1 MTTWIK
7 GAPKVAFISG
17 AGSGIGLQIAKALLS
32 DGASLALF
40 DLRVDDAVLESLRR
54 GCCRQGQRVE
64 VFTVDISQAASVDA
78 AIDAAVGSFGAPDFA
93 FNSAGILRT
102 ALFTELPAETFE
114 LVIRINLIGS
124 RNFAAGIL
132 RYMKPGGHL
141 ALVASLAG
149 IIGGYTQAAYG
160 ASKFGVVGLAE
171 VLRLEQKPCGID
183 VSVICPGEIS
193 TPLLDHE
200 RQHGSK
206 VTEALNA
213 TAGVL
218 TGSWDSARPPQARV
232 HDHTRLQSSIPA
244 WHGPESQRLNA
255 LDDRQNAGRRLGRR
269 AEKTAQAGSEI
280 GLTSPHP
287 IQLLLA
293 TIFGAAALM
302 TLDTYSKDFGHATS

>member
-17 AGSGIGLQIAKALLS
+17 AGSGIGLQIAKALLN

-40 DLRVDDAVLESLRR
+40 DLRVDDAVLETLRR
-54 GCCRQGQRVE
+54 SCFTQGQRVE
-64 VFTVDISQAASVDA
+64 VFTVDISQAASVDS
-78 AIDAAVGSFGAPDFA
+78 AIDAAVASFGAPDFA

-218 TGSWDSARPPQARV
+218 TVEQAVAGILQGLRKREFMITPGFRARFLRGMARKASGLMRWMTDKTLAGALADEQKRLRKLDQKSA
-232 HDHTRLQSSIPA
+232 
-244 WHGPESQRLNA
+244 
-255 LDDRQNAGRRLGRR
+255 
-269 AEKTAQAGSEI
+269 
-280 GLTSPHP
+280 
-287 IQLLLA
+287 
-293 TIFGAAALM
+293 
-302 TLDTYSKDFGHATS
+302 

>member
-54 GCCRQGQRVE
+54 GCCKKGQRVE
-64 VFTVDISQAASVDA
+64 VFTVDISQAASVDS
-78 AIDAAVGSFGAPDFA
+78 AIEAAVGSLGAPDFA

-218 TGSWDSARPPQARV
+218 TVEQAVAGILQGLRKREFMITPGFKARFLRGMARKASGLMRWMTDKTLAGALADEQKRLRKLDQKSA
-232 HDHTRLQSSIPA
+232 
-244 WHGPESQRLNA
+244 
-255 LDDRQNAGRRLGRR
+255 
-269 AEKTAQAGSEI
+269 
-280 GLTSPHP
+280 
-287 IQLLLA
+287 
-293 TIFGAAALM
+293 
-302 TLDTYSKDFGHATS
+302 

>member
-218 TGSWDSARPPQARV
+218 TVEQAVAGILQGLRKREFMITPGFKARFLRGMARKASGLMRWMTDKTLAGALADEQKRLRKLDQKSA
-232 HDHTRLQSSIPA
+232 
-244 WHGPESQRLNA
+244 
-255 LDDRQNAGRRLGRR
+255 
-269 AEKTAQAGSEI
+269 
-280 GLTSPHP
+280 
-287 IQLLLA
+287 
-293 TIFGAAALM
+293 
-302 TLDTYSKDFGHATS
+302 

>member
-17 AGSGIGLQIAKALLS
+17 AGSGIGLQIAKALLN

-40 DLRVDDAVLESLRR
+40 DLRVDDAVLETLRR
-54 GCCRQGQRVE
+54 SCCTQGQRVE
-64 VFTVDISQAASVDA
+64 VFTVDISQAASVDS
-78 AIDAAVGSFGAPDFA
+78 AIDAAVASFGAPDFA

-218 TGSWDSARPPQARV
+218 TVEQAVAGILQGLRKREFMITPGFRARFLRGMARKASGLMRWMTDKTLAGALADEQKRLRKLDQKSA
-232 HDHTRLQSSIPA
+232 
-244 WHGPESQRLNA
+244 
-255 LDDRQNAGRRLGRR
+255 
-269 AEKTAQAGSEI
+269 
-280 GLTSPHP
+280 
-287 IQLLLA
+287 
-293 TIFGAAALM
+293 
-302 TLDTYSKDFGHATS
+302 

>member
-213 TAGVL
+213 AAGVL
-218 TGSWDSARPPQARV
+218 TVEQAVAGILQGLRKREFMITPGFKARFLRGMARKASGLMRWMTDKTLAGALADEQKRLRKLDQKSA
-232 HDHTRLQSSIPA
+232 
-244 WHGPESQRLNA
+244 
-255 LDDRQNAGRRLGRR
+255 
-269 AEKTAQAGSEI
+269 
-280 GLTSPHP
+280 
-287 IQLLLA
+287 
-293 TIFGAAALM
+293 
-302 TLDTYSKDFGHATS
+302 

>member
-54 GCCRQGQRVE
+54 GCCKPGQRVE

-218 TGSWDSARPPQARV
+218 TVEQAVAGILQGLRKREFMITPGFKARFLRGMARKASGLMRWMTDKTLAGALADEQKRLRKLDQKSA
-232 HDHTRLQSSIPA
+232 
-244 WHGPESQRLNA
+244 
-255 LDDRQNAGRRLGRR
+255 
-269 AEKTAQAGSEI
+269 
-280 GLTSPHP
+280 
-287 IQLLLA
+287 
-293 TIFGAAALM
+293 
-302 TLDTYSKDFGHATS
+302 